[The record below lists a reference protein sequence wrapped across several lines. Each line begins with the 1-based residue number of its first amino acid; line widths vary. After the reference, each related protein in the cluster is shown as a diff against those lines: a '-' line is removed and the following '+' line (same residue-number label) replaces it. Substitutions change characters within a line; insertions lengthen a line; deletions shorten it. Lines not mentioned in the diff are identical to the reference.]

1 MRAVL
6 NVVETLIENLVADVE
21 QQFANLKM
29 LLKLNQMNSS

>member
-6 NVVETLIENLVADVE
+6 NVVGTLIENLVADVE